1 MTSLQSLK
9 EVRFP
14 DGLPP
19 FLVCKIF
26 AEVINAHNIELEPKN
41 ICHADLSVNN
51 IIPSSTMEK
60 ELPQVRIVHLEGV
73 AVWNEQAVVHQ
84 IMNLLQHLT
93 NGESYNPDEFL
104 TNKKGDKLKDSIG
117 RSLKD
122 GDRLY
127 SFVAGYEP
135 EGELSW
141 KNLKRRWRTLADRLA
156 KELYDNGR
164 SADVREALWH
174 ATVTDEE

>member
-1 MTSLQSLK
+1 MS
-9 EVRFP
+9 
-14 DGLPP
+14 
-19 FLVCKIF
+19 KIF
-26 AEVINAHNIELEPKN
+26 AEVINAHNIELEPKK
-41 ICHADLSVNN
+41 ICHADFSVNK
-51 IIPSSTMEK
+51 IILSPTMVK
-60 ELPQVRIVHLEGV
+60 ELPQVRIVRLEGV
-73 AVWNEQAVVHQ
+73 AVWSEQAVVHQ
-84 IMNLLQHLT
+84 IMNLLQHVT
-93 NGESYNPDEFL
+93 NGESHIPDEFR

-141 KNLKRRWRTLADRLA
+141 KDLKRRWMTLADRLA
-156 KELYDNGR
+156 KELFDKGR
-164 SADVREALWH
+164 SADVREALCD